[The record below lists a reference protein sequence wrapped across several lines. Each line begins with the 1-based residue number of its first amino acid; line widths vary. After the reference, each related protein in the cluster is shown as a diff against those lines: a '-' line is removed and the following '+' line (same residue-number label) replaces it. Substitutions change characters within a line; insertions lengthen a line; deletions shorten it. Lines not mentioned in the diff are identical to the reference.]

1 MSEVTI
7 GEAPDVVSKVRRS
20 LGQSWRRMRCEN
32 PVVSRYGFNLVS
44 SLRYRRRPP
53 ALSDVAQDLTT
64 RLRRDGV
71 AIADS
76 RQLLGADAHLF
87 DRVEARVRALQ
98 KAHAAE
104 IDERRAALA
113 RGEVEARTK
122 GYLVE
127 LLGQRPAVDPGD
139 PLLQFAMQ
147 EQVLGVAEEY
157 FETRVRLHDVNVW
170 QNLATDAPASKS
182 QRWHRDLLEDTK
194 ILKAFL
200 YIDDVPAGAGPLNYV
215 KGTNTS
221 AGRRIKLP
229 ARWDGIGYRVEEDLI
244 DATFDESTMVRAL
257 GRAGDVAWADTL
269 GLHRG
274 GHAQTVDRL
283 VVMYTFCSPACCRPK
298 TLVPA
303 PGVPRARLSRVSLR
317 RRTGTA

>member
-1 MSEVTI
+1 MVADVSTEVVT
-7 GEAPDVVSKVRRS
+7 GKAPDVFRKVRRS
-20 LGQSWRRMRCEN
+20 AGQAWRRVRCEN

-44 SLRYRRRPP
+44 SLQYRQNPP
-53 ALSDVAQDLTT
+53 ALSAPAEEVART
-64 RLRRDGV
+64 LRRDGV
-71 AIADS
+71 TIADS
-76 RQLLGADAHLF
+76 RELLGPDAAIF

-98 KAHAAE
+98 AEHAAVIE
-104 IDERRAALA
+104 ERRTALA
-113 RGEVEARTK
+113 RGGVGARSK
-122 GYLVE
+122 DYLVE
-127 LLGQRPAVDPGD
+127 LLGPRPAVDPAD

-147 EQVLGVAEEY
+147 EQVLGVAERY

-182 QRWHRDLLEDTK
+182 QKWHRDLLEDTK

-200 YIDDVPAGAGPLNYV
+200 YVDDVPAGAGPLRYV
-215 KGTNTS
+215 KGTNTP
-221 AGRRIKLP
+221 AGRKIKLP
-229 ARWDGIGYRVEEDLI
+229 ARWDGIGFRVEDELI
-244 DATFDESTMVRAL
+244 DATFDEPVMVQAL

-303 PGVPRARLSRVSLR
+303 PGVSRADLPRVSLR
-317 RRTGTA
+317 R